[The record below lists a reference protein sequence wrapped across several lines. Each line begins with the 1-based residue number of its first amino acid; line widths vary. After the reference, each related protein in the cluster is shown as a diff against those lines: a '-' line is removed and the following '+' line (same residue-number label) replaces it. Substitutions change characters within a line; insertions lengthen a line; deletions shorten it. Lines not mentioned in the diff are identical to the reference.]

1 VGILIGRT
9 TTSPAAIETPVVA
22 TQRGGLPT
30 PYRVAVGEHFKQAES
45 VLALFAVG
53 PDPDA
58 DLSRVARNLA
68 ATTRLLIDS
77 RAGEDEA
84 VRRVLLDVELLL
96 VQIARVVGE
105 RDVAE
110 RQIVR
115 EGLEDSAVL
124 PRLRQLIP
132 QDRATR
138 I

>member
-1 VGILIGRT
+1 
-9 TTSPAAIETPVVA
+9 
-22 TQRGGLPT
+22 
-30 PYRVAVGEHFKQAES
+30 
-45 VLALFAVG
+45 
-53 PDPDA
+53 
-58 DLSRVARNLA
+58 
-68 ATTRLLIDS
+68 LLIDS